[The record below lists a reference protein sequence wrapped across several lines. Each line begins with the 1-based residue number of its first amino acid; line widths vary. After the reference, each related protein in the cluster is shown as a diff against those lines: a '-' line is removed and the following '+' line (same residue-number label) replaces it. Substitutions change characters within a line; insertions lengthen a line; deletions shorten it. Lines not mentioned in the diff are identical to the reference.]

1 MQLTLN
7 SDNEFD
13 KSKLEL
19 IFSNGSAGDGNVE
32 VGHLQTQI
40 DQLTK
45 LVAALEDRV
54 AAAETVAEEKP
65 KTRRRRKTKAEVEAE
80 AQAEQPSS
88 DAEIEAATKQIE
100 QELDTAILKDADPE
114 PAQVPAAP
122 AAPTEAIDL
131 DEDDISLDEETVKL
145 SGEMPERVAALIT
158 LAKQWLESA
167 KLSASDLKPLS
178 KKQFVA
184 IAEKIGDNEVALKV
198 LHDTFAKNF
207 VLDTK

>member
-19 IFSNGSAGDGNVE
+19 ILSNGSTSGDNVE
-32 VGHLQTQI
+32 IGHLQTQI

-54 AAAETVAEEKP
+54 AAAETAAEEKP
-65 KTRRRRKTKAEVEAE
+65 KTRRRRKTKAEAEAE
-80 AQAEQPSS
+80 VQAEQPSS
-88 DAEIEAATKQIE
+88 NAEIEAATKQIE
-100 QELDTAILKDADPE
+100 QELDTAILKDTDPE

-122 AAPTEAIDL
+122 AEAIDL

-167 KLSASDLKPLS
+167 KLSASDLKPLN

-198 LHDTFAKNF
+198 LYSTFAKNF